1 MIKNKTIDY
10 YMTLPY
16 QEVIVAAKDGGYVGY
31 IPELKGCIT
40 QSDTKAGILDMLED
54 AKTCWLEAALE
65 EGIDIPEP
73 QNENKYSGRF
83 NLRIPKSLH
92 KTLALTAKREG
103 VSLNQMAMFAIAN
116 GLNVPIHTINEG

>member
-54 AKTCWLEAALE
+54 AKTSWLEAALE